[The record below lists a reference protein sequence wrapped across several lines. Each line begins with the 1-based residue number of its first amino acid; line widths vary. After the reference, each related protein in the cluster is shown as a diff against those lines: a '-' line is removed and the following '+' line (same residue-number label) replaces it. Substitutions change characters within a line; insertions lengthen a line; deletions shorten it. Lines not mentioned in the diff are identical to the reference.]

1 MRSTKIV
8 AVKTISIALII
19 IMTIVPNL
27 GYIQTPWLK
36 ITLIHIPVILIS
48 MLFGVKM
55 GIFMGALFGISSF
68 ISNTL
73 NPSVLSFAF
82 TPFYKLGDIGGG
94 IYSLIICF
102 IPRIFLGIF
111 AGCISNKDMSRIKLF
126 FTGFILTLFH
136 TIAVLSLINIFYN
149 HEYANVMKLASDGVL
164 KALMI
169 IVGVNGIPEAIT
181 AGILLTFMYKP
192 LLKFVKNR

>member
-1 MRSTKIV
+1 
-8 AVKTISIALII
+8 
-19 IMTIVPNL
+19 
-27 GYIQTPWLK
+27 
-36 ITLIHIPVILIS
+36 
-48 MLFGVKM
+48 
-55 GIFMGALFGISSF
+55 
-68 ISNTL
+68 
-73 NPSVLSFAF
+73 
-82 TPFYKLGDIGGG
+82 
-94 IYSLIICF
+94 
-102 IPRIFLGIF
+102 
-111 AGCISNKDMSRIKLF
+111 MSRIKLF